1 MGSMEILS
9 VVCLGA
15 TALFALLTLGLAG
28 FVVKLYTEYFK
39 DQKHDRRQKE
49 AKPLLYE
56 GTPQG
61 DKILGT
67 IESTG
72 EALLSVADR
81 DKFIEAF
88 NAPLKFGHPMPA
100 ALTVPARAA
109 ILAYHRHL
117 LHRLVELGRADQRGR

>member
-1 MGSMEILS
+1 MYSIVVFCL
-9 VVCLGA
+9 VCLAGCA
-15 TALFALLTLGLAG
+15 MFALVDVGVAQLC
-28 FVVKLYTEYFK
+28 FKLYTEFHK
-39 DQKHDRRQKE
+39 QRQGDQQRARP
-49 AKPLLYE
+49 ALAYE
-56 GTPQG
+56 GTPDG
-61 DKILGT
+61 DKIRGT
-67 IESTG
+67 IDPIG